1 MKYFMSILVLLM
13 MSYSAPVFGQ
23 RIVTIRWGGN
33 MTQILG
39 LESLGHPRKS
49 ISIGVS
55 IAIPIQDRFS
65 LQFSGDYMPKGG
77 LRDNIHYGIIEL
89 DIDYIEFSGLGAI
102 TIFAP
107 SGAPSFSILAGPT
120 IAFKTRHEGEDQLG
134 WRYGGRKRHFEF
146 KTVDFGLAGGI
157 GTQIPF
163 FFDELV
169 VKAELLY
176 TRGIR
181 SINTTRVYAVILNY
195 DTKTITEEN
204 LSMINHAISF
214 TVGFGFPF

>member
-1 MKYFMSILVLLM
+1 MKYFILTLLIL
-13 MSYSAPVFGQ
+13 SCSAPAFGQ
-23 RIVTIRWGGN
+23 HIATVRWGGN
-33 MTQILG
+33 MTKIGG
-39 LESLGHPRKS
+39 LESTGSPRRSTK
-49 ISIGVS
+49 IGASVT
-55 IAIPIQDRFS
+55 IPIQGRFS
-65 LQFSGDYMPKGG
+65 FLVGGDYVPKGV
-77 LRDNIHYGIIEL
+77 RENEYYGIIEL
-89 DIDYIEFSGLGAI
+89 AIDYIEFSGLGAI

-107 SGAPSFSILAGPT
+107 SRAPSLSILAGPT
-120 IAFKTRHEGEDQLG
+120 IAFKIRHEGEDQLG
-134 WRYGGRKRHFEF
+134 WRYGGRERHFEF

-163 FFDELV
+163 FLDELV

-176 TRGIR
+176 TRGIG

-204 LSMINHAISF
+204 LSMINHALSF